1 MSHSIQAKRRDMP
14 SACFV
19 CHHRCATHAQHA
31 KGMSLRHGANRYWQT
46 PMLLSLLYELLY
58 TNKKR
63 TAQALGK
70 MHFLFDYR
78 IHIISP
84 EMVIIYQC

>member
-1 MSHSIQAKRRDMP
+1 M
-14 SACFV
+14 F
-19 CHHRCATHAQHA
+19 
-31 KGMSLRHGANRYWQT
+31 
-46 PMLLSLLYELLY
+46 LSLLYELLY

-63 TAQALGK
+63 IAQPLGK

-78 IHIISP
+78 IHIISS